1 MLVVQTIAIDLF
13 NLFPT
18 HMVPIDI
25 FLLNPHAHGTNHRY

>member
-1 MLVVQTIAIDLF
+1 MLVVQTIAIQ
-13 NLFPT
+13 FPT